1 MTTRM
6 QEMGAGSG
14 SVPMKVIAVTSGKGG
29 VGKTSVAV
37 NLAISM
43 AKLGRRVILF
53 DADLSLANVDVALGL
68 RPRFDISHVLDGEK
82 SLEDVML
89 EGPSG
94 VRIIPAASGIGALSR
109 LSEQQQ
115 AGLISAFSEMSVPVD
130 TLVVDTAA
138 GLDSSVLRF
147 SSACQDIIVV
157 VCDEPTSIT
166 DAYAM
171 IKVLNQDCGVKSFN
185 LLSNMVENEA
195 HGKNLFAKMDKVV
208 GRFLDVKLSYLGAVP
223 RDHQMRR
230 AIREQVAVSHT
241 YPFCMSARAITRLA
255 EKIGGE
261 PIGESAVSGLGF
273 FFERIVDSGVGAELS
288 T

>member
-1 MTTRM
+1 MKTQT
-6 QEMGAGSG
+6 QEESTGLGD
-14 SVPMKVIAVTSGKGG
+14 VPMKVIAVTSGKGG

-37 NLAISM
+37 NLSIALG
-43 AKLGRRVILF
+43 KLGRKVILF

-68 RPRFDISHVLDGEK
+68 RAQWDISHVLNGEK

-89 EGPSG
+89 DAPGG
-94 VRIIPAASGIGALSR
+94 VRIIPAASGIGELSR

-115 AGLISAFSEMSVPVD
+115 AGLIGAFSELSVPVD

-171 IKVLNQDCGVKSFN
+171 IKVLSQDCGVKSFN
-185 LLSNMVENEA
+185 LLSNMVENES
-195 HGKNLFAKMDKVV
+195 HGRSLFAKMDKVV
-208 GRFLDVKLSYLGAVP
+208 NRFLDVKLSYLGAIP

-230 AIREQVAVSHT
+230 AIREQVAVAHT
-241 YPFCMSARAITRLA
+241 YPFCMSSRAITRLA
-255 EKIGGE
+255 EKLNDEPPGE
-261 PIGESAVSGLGF
+261 NAAAGLGF
-273 FFERIVDSGVGAELS
+273 FFERIVGNGQGAQLS
-288 T
+288 Q